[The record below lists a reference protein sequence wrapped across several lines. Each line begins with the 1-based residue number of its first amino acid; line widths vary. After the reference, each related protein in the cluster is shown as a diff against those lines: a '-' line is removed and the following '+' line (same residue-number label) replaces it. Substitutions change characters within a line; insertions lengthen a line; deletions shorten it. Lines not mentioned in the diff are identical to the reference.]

1 MMLGAIAMLALG
13 ACATI
18 SDKREGSSPADKLRK
33 AQTSSQV
40 HGDLQVT
47 VSRTR

>member
-1 MMLGAIAMLALG
+1 MLLFAIATLALG
-13 ACATI
+13 ACATTTEGP
-18 SDKREGSSPADKLRK
+18 EGSSPTDQLRK
-33 AQTSSQV
+33 VGTSSEV